1 MQLKKPISPMSTGMP
16 MTMGMSSGMNP
27 DMIMSKLFNMHTKAH
42 FYHLQ
47 TTSFA
52 QHNMLKGLYEDLED
66 SKDAISE
73 YLLGIQA
80 PKRFGALATEAVE
93 PFSEEAVA
101 KFLDEGFGFTVA
113 LCDYANAKGLEELCN
128 LSSNLQGSFAK
139 AKYLNTL
146 K

>member
-1 MQLKKPISPMSTGMP
+1 MSTMPMS
-16 MTMGMSSGMNP
+16 MGMTSGMTP
-27 DMIMSKLFNMHTKAH
+27 DSVISKLFNMHSKAH

-52 QHNMLKGLYEDLED
+52 QHNMLDALYKDLVD

-80 PKRFGALATEAVE
+80 PKRFGGLTSEAVE

-101 KFLDEGFGFTVA
+101 KFLEEGFQFTVA
-113 LCDYANAKGLEELCN
+113 LCDYGEQRHLEQLTN
-128 LSSNLQGSFAK
+128 LASELQGSFAK
-139 AKYLNTL
+139 AKYFNTF

>member
-1 MQLKKPISPMSTGMP
+1 MSTMPMS
-16 MTMGMSSGMNP
+16 MGMGMLSGMSP
-27 DMIMSKLFNMHTKAH
+27 DSIASKLFNMHTKAH

-52 QHNMLKGLYEDLED
+52 QHKMLKGLYKDLEN

-80 PKRFGALATEAVE
+80 PKRFGTLTTEAVE
-93 PFSEEAVA
+93 PFSEECVA
-101 KFLDEGFGFTVA
+101 KLLDEGFSFTIS
-113 LCDYANAKGLEELCN
+113 LCDYAQQRGLEELCN
-128 LSSNLQGSFAK
+128 LSSNLQGTFAK

>member
-1 MQLKKPISPMSTGMP
+1 MSTGMP
-16 MTMGMSSGMNP
+16 MTMSMSSGMNP

-52 QHNMLKGLYEDLED
+52 QHNMLKGLYEDLEG

-80 PKRFGALATEAVE
+80 PKRFGGLASEAVE
-93 PFSEEAVA
+93 PFSEGTVA

-113 LCDYANAKGLEELCN
+113 LCDYANTKGLEELCN

>member
-1 MQLKKPISPMSTGMP
+1 MSTMP
-16 MTMGMSSGMNP
+16 MGMGMSSGMTP
-27 DMIMSKLFNMHTKAH
+27 DIIASKLFHMHSKAH

-52 QHNMLKGLYEDLED
+52 QHNMLKGLYEDLEG
-66 SKDAISE
+66 SKDAICE

-80 PKRFGALATEAVE
+80 PKRFAGLTVEAVE
-93 PFSEEAVA
+93 PFTDESLA
-101 KFLDEGFGFTVA
+101 KFLNDGFQFTVS
-113 LCDYANAKGLEELCN
+113 LCGYAEERNLEELCN